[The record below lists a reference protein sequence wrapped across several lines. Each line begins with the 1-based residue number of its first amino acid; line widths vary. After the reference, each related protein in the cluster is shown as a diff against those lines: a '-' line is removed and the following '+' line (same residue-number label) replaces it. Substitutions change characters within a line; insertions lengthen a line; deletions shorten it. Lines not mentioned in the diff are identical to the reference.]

1 MLRTIPALL
10 VVSIAFAGI
19 ATSTALA
26 DTVYVGYYH
35 SNDVGAY
42 TVNAS
47 GAVTGGSVFATGV
60 TPEGFGCLMGAP
72 GGAPKSELFVA
83 DPTSGHVALYNA
95 ANGALINSQFMSGPG
110 GAAITGLAGTALS
123 ADGHE
128 LYVTQQTSGNVGTIY
143 EFNTLTGQLL
153 HSISFA
159 GAHDVAIGPG
169 GFLYASAYES
179 TTASSQGVWRFNSD
193 LSGATQIIAPT
204 AGNNLFH
211 PSGLAFNG
219 NTLFVGN
226 PAINTGNGTGPSFV
240 EQFTIAGTSATLVNT
255 FNNPTTGATQNFLL
269 NPFGMTFHNG
279 ELYVSSLGD
288 INTIPGQV
296 TELDPTTGKLSTFIS
311 SGEFINGTASVAP
324 KYVTFESDCTMYS
337 AVPEPSS
344 FVLIGVGLGAAGLS
358 RLRSRRRAA

>member
-10 VVSIAFAGI
+10 VVSIALAGT
-19 ATSTALA
+19 ATSTTLA

-42 TVNAS
+42 TTNSS
-47 GAVTGGSVFATGV
+47 GVVTSGSIFATGV
-60 TPEGFGCLMGAP
+60 TPEGFGCLMNAPGAP
-72 GGAPKSELFVA
+72 RSELFVA

-95 ANGALINSQFMSGPG
+95 VNGTLINSQFMSGPNG
-110 GAAITGLAGTALS
+110 TAITGLAGTALS

-128 LYVTQQTSGNVGTIY
+128 LYVTQQTSANVGTIY
-143 EFNTLTGQLL
+143 EFNTLTGKLL
-153 HSISFA
+153 NSISFA

-179 TTASSQGVWRFNSD
+179 TTASSMGVWRFNSD
-193 LSGATQIIAPT
+193 LSGATQIITPT

-226 PAINTGNGTGPSFV
+226 PGINTGNGASFV

-255 FNNPTTGATQNFLL
+255 FNNPTSGATTNFLL
-269 NPFGMTFHNG
+269 NPFGMTVHNG
-279 ELYVSSLGD
+279 EVYVSSLGD
-288 INTIPGQV
+288 INTNPGQV
-296 TELDPTTGKLSTFIS
+296 TEIDPTTGHLSTFIA
-311 SGEFINGTASVAP
+311 SGAFISGTASVAP

-337 AVPEPSS
+337 VPEPSS